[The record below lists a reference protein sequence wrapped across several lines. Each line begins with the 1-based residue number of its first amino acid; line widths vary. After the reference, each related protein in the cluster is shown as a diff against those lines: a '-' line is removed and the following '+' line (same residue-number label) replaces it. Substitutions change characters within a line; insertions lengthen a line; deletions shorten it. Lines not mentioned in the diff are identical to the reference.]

1 MTLTLPS
8 QFSADQALCASSLV
22 RSLADR
28 LAALPA
34 AEANGLAGHLLAPGG
49 LATDMR
55 RLLDAAAC
63 HHPNPAEDKD
73 HLPVTVAPT
82 SPQQTTGRPT
92 VLVVAPGD
100 EVYRGYCLK
109 QVAAAYDVAVITPQ
123 PLTWEA
129 GHVVDHEL
137 ADPYDL
143 DQLFAAGEAITARR
157 TIAGVL
163 TWNEPLLVHTARLGE
178 HLGLRTNPASV
189 MENCRDKHATR
200 RLLAAH
206 RVPSARSG
214 RVADLL
220 QATILAEDIG
230 YPIVL
235 KPAGQAGSVGVIRV
249 DNSEDLA
256 SAFDFAAAGAGLD
269 GGQNKDVLVEE
280 YLDGPEISV
289 ECVTQ
294 HGHTH
299 AVATTRKKLGFE
311 PYFEEVGHTVDAT
324 DPLLA
329 DVAPIAAAAI
339 RALGIDHGI
348 QHVEM
353 RLTATGPRIIEVNG
367 RIGGDLIGHLV
378 RLATGLD
385 LPRIAADLACGTNP
399 SLEHTR
405 LRAAGVTLLYP
416 ETSGTLTHR
425 SIDLEFADRT
435 RWLDLVQWIGAVGDQ
450 IILPPDGD
458 VDVARAGLYVVTG
471 HDTAKVEQRLLETAQ
486 HITLTVEPGA
496 APVEGAA

>member
-1 MTLTLPS
+1 MTTTPLS
-8 QFSADQALCASSLV
+8 RFSADQALAAASLV
-22 RSLADR
+22 RGLTDR
-28 LAALPA
+28 LTTLTA
-34 AEANGLAGHLLAPGG
+34 AEANRLAGHLLVPGG
-49 LATDMR
+49 LAADMW
-55 RLLDAAAC
+55 RLLDAATR
-63 HHPNPAEDKD
+63 HHPITREDKD
-73 HLPVTVAPT
+73 LPVTVAPT
-82 SPQQTTGRPT
+82 SLQQTTGRPT
-92 VLVVAPGD
+92 VLIVAPGD

-129 GHVVDHEL
+129 GHVVDHEV
-137 ADPYDL
+137 ADPYEL
-143 DQLFAAGEAITARR
+143 DQLFTAGEAITARR
-157 TIAGVL
+157 PIAGVL
-163 TWNEPLLVHTARLGE
+163 TWNENLLVHTAQLAE
-178 HLGLRTNPASV
+178 YLGLRTNPPAV
-189 MENCRDKHATR
+189 MENCRNKHATR
-200 RLLAAH
+200 QLLAAH
-206 RVPSARSG
+206 QVPSARSG
-214 RVADLL
+214 RVRDLL
-220 QATILAEDIG
+220 EATILAEDIG

-249 DNSEDLA
+249 DHSEDLA
-256 SAFDFAAAGAGLD
+256 RAFDFAADGAALA
-269 GGQNKDVLVEE
+269 GGQNADILVEE

-299 AVATTRKKLGFE
+299 AVAVTRKKLGFE

-324 DPLLA
+324 DTLL
-329 DVAPIAAAAI
+329 DEVAPIAAAAI

-353 RLTATGPRIIEVNG
+353 RLTSTGPRIIEVNG

-399 SLEHTR
+399 NLERTR

-425 SIDLEFADRT
+425 SIDQDFADRT
-435 RWLDLVQWIGAVGDQ
+435 RWLDLVQWIGTVGDQ
-450 IILPPDGD
+450 IVLPPEGD

-471 HDTAKVEQRLLETAQ
+471 YDAAKVEERLAETAQ
-486 HITLTVEPGA
+486 HVTLAVQPA
-496 APVEGAA
+496 ARTEGAA

>member
-1 MTLTLPS
+1 MTTTSLSP
-8 QFSADQALCASSLV
+8 FSADQALCAASLV
-22 RSLADR
+22 RGLTDR
-28 LAALPA
+28 LTALPV
-34 AEANGLAGHLLAPGG
+34 AEASGLAGHLLAPGG

-55 RLLDAAAC
+55 RLLDAAT
-63 HHPNPAEDKD
+63 HHTTTRETKDPRMTLSPASSSSK
-73 HLPVTVAPT
+73 A
-82 SPQQTTGRPT
+82 TGRPT
-92 VLVVAPGD
+92 VLIVAPGD
-100 EVYRGYCLK
+100 EVYRGYCLE
-109 QVAAAYDVAVITPQ
+109 QVAAAYDVVAITPHT
-123 PLTWEA
+123 LTWESE
-129 GHVVDHEL
+129 HVVDHEV
-137 ADPYDL
+137 ADPYEF
-143 DQLFAAGEAITARR
+143 DQLLAAGEAIAARHP
-157 TIAGVL
+157 IAGVL
-163 TWNEPLLVHTARLGE
+163 TWNEPLLVHTARLAE

-256 SAFDFAAAGAGLD
+256 GAWDFAATGAGLA
-269 GGQNKDVLVEE
+269 GGQNTDVLVEE

-299 AVATTRKKLGFE
+299 AVAVTRKKLGFE
-311 PYFEEVGHTVDAT
+311 PYFEETGHTVDAA
-324 DPLLA
+324 DALLA
-329 DVAPIAAAAI
+329 EVAPIAAAAI
-339 RALGIDHGI
+339 RALGIDSGI

-353 RLTATGPRIIEVNG
+353 RLTTSGPRIIEVNG
-367 RIGGDLIGHLV
+367 RIGGDLIGHIV

-385 LPRIAADLACGTNP
+385 LPRIAADLACGTTP
-399 SLEHTR
+399 DLERTR

-416 ETSGTLTHR
+416 ETSGTLTR
-425 SIDLEFADRT
+425 RAIDEEFADRT
-435 RWLDLVQWIGAVGDQ
+435 PWLDLVQWIGHVGDQ
-450 IILPPDGD
+450 IVLPPEGD

-471 HDTAKVEQRLLETAQ
+471 YDAAKVEERLDTAAHET
-486 HITLTVEPGA
+486 TVTTQT
-496 APVEGAA
+496 VR

>member
-1 MTLTLPS
+1 MTTTPLS

-22 RSLADR
+22 RGLAER
-28 LAALPA
+28 LTALPA
-34 AEANGLAGHLLAPGG
+34 TEANGLAGHLLAPGG

-55 RLLDAAAC
+55 RLLHAAAR
-63 HHPNPAEDKD
+63 HTTTRQDKD
-73 HLPVTVAPT
+73 PSVTLSPAS
-82 SPQQTTGRPT
+82 SPQKTTGRPT
-92 VLVVAPGD
+92 VLIVAPGD
-100 EVYRGYCLK
+100 QVYRGYCLE
-109 QVAAAYDVAVITPQ
+109 QVAAAYDVVAITPHT
-123 PLTWEA
+123 LTWEA
-129 GHVVDHEL
+129 EHVVDHEV
-137 ADPYDL
+137 ADPHQL
-143 DQLFAAGEAITARR
+143 DQLLAAGEALAARH
-157 TIAGVL
+157 TLAGVL
-163 TWNEPLLVHTARLGE
+163 TWNEPLLVHTARLAE
-178 HLGLRTNPASV
+178 HLGLCTNPASV

-206 RVPSARSG
+206 RIPSARSG
-214 RVADLL
+214 RVVDLL

-230 YPIVL
+230 YPVVL

-256 SAFDFAAAGAGLD
+256 SAFDFAAAGAALA
-269 GGQNKDVLVEE
+269 GGQNTDVLVEE

-294 HGHTH
+294 HGITH
-299 AVATTRKKLGFE
+299 AVAVTRKKLGFE
-311 PYFEEVGHTVDAT
+311 PYFEETGHTVDAA

-329 DVAPIAAAAI
+329 RVAPIAAAAI

-353 RLTATGPRIIEVNG
+353 RLTTSGPRIIEING

-385 LPRIAADLACGTNP
+385 LPRIAADLACGTTP
-399 SLEHTR
+399 RLERTR
-405 LRAAGVTLLYP
+405 LRAAGIALLYP

-425 SIDLEFADRT
+425 SIDRGFIDRT
-435 RWLDLVQWIGAVGDQ
+435 RWLDLVQWIGTVGDR
-450 IILPPDGD
+450 IVLPPEGD

-471 HDTAKVEQRLLETAQ
+471 YDAAKVEERLAETARQ
-486 HITLTVEPGA
+486 ITLTVQPATKAAGA
-496 APVEGAA
+496 AA

>member
-1 MTLTLPS
+1 MTTTPLSP
-8 QFSADQALCASSLV
+8 FSADQALCASSLV
-22 RSLADR
+22 RSLTHR
-28 LAALPA
+28 LTALPA
-34 AEANGLAGHLLAPGG
+34 AEASGLAGHLLAPGG
-49 LATDMR
+49 LATDIR
-55 RLLDAAAC
+55 RLLDAAAR
-63 HHPNPAEDKD
+63 HTTTRETKDPRMPLSPASSAQK
-73 HLPVTVAPT
+73 
-82 SPQQTTGRPT
+82 TTGRPT
-92 VLVVAPGD
+92 VLIVAPGD
-100 EVYRGYCLK
+100 QVYRGYCLE
-109 QVAAAYDVAVITPQ
+109 QVAAAYNVVAITPQ
-123 PLTWEA
+123 PLTWETP
-129 GHVVDHEL
+129 HVVDHEV
-137 ADPYDL
+137 ADPYQL
-143 DQLFAAGEAITARR
+143 DQLLAAGEALAARH
-157 TIAGVL
+157 TLAGVL
-163 TWNEPLLVHTARLGE
+163 TWNEPLLVHTARLAE
-178 HLGLRTNPASV
+178 HLGLRTNPGSV

-214 RVADLL
+214 RVANLL

-230 YPIVL
+230 YPVVL

-256 SAFDFAAAGAGLD
+256 RAFDFAAAGAALA
-269 GGQNKDVLVEE
+269 GGQNTDVLVEE

-299 AVATTRKKLGFE
+299 AVAVTRKKLGFA
-311 PYFEEVGHTVDAT
+311 PYFEEIGHTVDAA
-324 DPLLA
+324 DPLLSQ
-329 DVAPIAAAAI
+329 VAPMAAAAI
-339 RALGIDHGI
+339 RALGIGHGI

-353 RLTATGPRIIEVNG
+353 RLTPSGPRIIEVNG

-399 SLEHTR
+399 RLEHSR

-425 SIDLEFADRT
+425 SIDQEFADRT
-435 RWLDLVQWIGAVGDQ
+435 PWLDLVQWIAAVGDE
-450 IILPPDGD
+450 IVLPPEGD

-471 HDTAKVEQRLLETAQ
+471 YDAAKVEERLAETAQ
-486 HITLTVEPGA
+486 HIALVVQPATGSAGA
-496 APVEGAA
+496 AA